1 RFSERDRHQIFVEP
15 EGWNTIELY
24 INGFSTSL
32 PEDVQQK
39 AMRLIP
45 GFEKAKMFRP
55 GYAIEYDFFP
65 PMQLDLT
72 LETFLVKNLFFA
84 GQINGT
90 TGYEEAA
97 SQGLIAGINA
107 HQKINDQHE
116 LILKRSESY
125 IGVLIDDL
133 VTKGTEEPYRMITS
147 RAEHR
152 LLLRQDNVDER
163 LSPIGFNLGLIGEE
177 RMEKVNT
184 KIEAT
189 NKVIKYLKNTSIDK
203 DSINATLVEKES
215 SPISQN
221 VRLFT
226 MLSRPQIHIDDLMK
240 AHPGL
245 QNMVDGLDNETLE
258 QVEIK
263 VKYDSYFEKE
273 MDLVG
278 KMKKMEDK
286 VINPEFDYS
295 KLLSLSKEAREKL
308 RNVKP
313 RTLGQASRIS
323 GVTPSDISV
332 LLVHMS

>member
-1 RFSERDRHQIFVEP
+1 
-15 EGWNTIELY
+15 
-24 INGFSTSL
+24 
-32 PEDVQQK
+32 
-39 AMRLIP
+39 
-45 GFEKAKMFRP
+45 MF
-55 GYAIEYDFFP
+55 
-65 PMQLDLT
+65 
-72 LETFLVKNLFFA
+72 
-84 GQINGT
+84 
-90 TGYEEAA
+90 
-97 SQGLIAGINA
+97 
-107 HQKINDQHE
+107 
-116 LILKRSESY
+116 
-125 IGVLIDDL
+125 
-133 VTKGTEEPYRMITS
+133 TS

-152 LLLRQDNVDER
+152 LLLRQDNADER

-177 RMEKVNT
+177 RMEKVNS

-189 NKVIKYLKNTSIDK
+189 NKVIRYLKNTSIDK
-203 DSINATLVEKES
+203 DSINTTLVEKES
-215 SPISQN
+215 SPINQN

-226 MLSRPQIHIDDLMK
+226 MLSRPQINIYDLTK
-240 AHPGL
+240 VHPGL
-245 QNMVDGLDNETLE
+245 QNIVEGLDNETLE

-273 MDLVG
+273 LDLVG